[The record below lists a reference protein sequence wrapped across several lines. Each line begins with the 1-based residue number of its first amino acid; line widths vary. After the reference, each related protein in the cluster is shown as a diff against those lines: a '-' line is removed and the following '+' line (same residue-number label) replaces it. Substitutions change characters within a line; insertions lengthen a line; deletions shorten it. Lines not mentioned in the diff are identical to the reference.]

1 MVVMDEMVQVKLKY
15 IGLTLVLLPMEGE
28 EQGQIVE

>member
-1 MVVMDEMVQVKLKY
+1 VVVMDEMVQVKLKY